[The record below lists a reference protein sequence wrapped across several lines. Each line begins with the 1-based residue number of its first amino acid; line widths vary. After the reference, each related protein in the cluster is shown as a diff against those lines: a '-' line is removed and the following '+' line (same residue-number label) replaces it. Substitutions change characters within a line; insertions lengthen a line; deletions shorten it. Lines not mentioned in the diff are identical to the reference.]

1 MTTPKQSFFRVGYLD
16 NRTTLIGLRDKL
28 NNLID
33 GGYTDIYFKYDQFDG
48 DIALY
53 AKKIE
58 TEQEANERE
67 LHEKKFGDMME
78 RSRAE
83 RKAQLIEQLD
93 RLNGE
98 TSN

>member
-1 MTTPKQSFFRVGYLD
+1 MTTPKPSFFRVGYLD

-53 AKKIE
+53 AQRME
-58 TEQEANERE
+58 SLEEAKERE
-67 LHEKKFGDMME
+67 LQNKKFNDMME

-83 RKAQLIEQLD
+83 RKTQLIEQLD